1 MKGKIRI
8 TWIQDFNIF
17 GEGSGAEMN
26 DKTMFINGLKRGIDL
41 TLVNPESP
49 LPKNKA
55 IISNYTNFPFSTLN
69 TALDQGAV
77 FFLHDYTFCKWRLFF
92 PGQDK
97 CKICEH
103 ALKHLALFEK
113 AKGLIFLSPLHKEVY
128 LEQFP
133 SLKKMPS
140 AIIPSA
146 IDTSLFPV
154 PSTCLKD
161 AALTIN
167 TLLSFKG
174 RANII
179 KYIEEHNELSF
190 TIAGHNP
197 DDISI
202 PKNAKFVG
210 LQKYEDLPKLFAA
223 HEYYVEL
230 PKTPQ
235 PFNRS
240 CAEARLAGCKI
251 ITNNLMGA
259 ASYTEFQDRTA
270 FKDIIDAAPKDFWSF
285 IQEVL

>member
-1 MKGKIRI
+1 MKLN
-8 TWIQDFNIF
+8 WIQDLNIF

-26 DKTMFINGLKRGIDL
+26 DRAIFINGLKRGIGL

-49 LPKNKA
+49 LSKNKS
-55 IISNYTNFPFSTLN
+55 IISNYTNFSFPVLN
-69 TALDQGAV
+69 AALDQGAV

-128 LEQFP
+128 REQFP
-133 SLKKMPS
+133 SIEEIPS
-140 AIIPSA
+140 TIIPSA
-146 IDTSLFPV
+146 IDTSLFNI
-154 PSTCLKD
+154 PSKHLKNT
-161 AALTIN
+161 ALTIN

-174 RANII
+174 RENII
-179 KYIEEHNELSF
+179 KYIEEHNELAF

-202 PKNAKFVG
+202 PKNAKFIG
-210 LQKYEDLPKLFAA
+210 LQKYEDLPELFAT

-230 PKTPQ
+230 PKSPM
-235 PFNRS
+235 PFNRTIS
-240 CAEARLAGCKI
+240 EARLAGCKI
-251 ITNNLMGA
+251 ITNKLMGA

-270 FKDIIDAAPKDFWSF
+270 FKYLIDKAPEYFWNF
-285 IQEVL
+285 IEEAL